1 MKRFIYLLPLI
12 CALFMVNTING
23 QQQFKKDLFD
33 YQKINVNGP
42 NLKSNN
48 IKWKAEKGTL
58 NDAMKSVNEQ
68 RAKGEKKE
76 KEKQVYWEEAN
87 NRISHYIFQP
97 SEVKNIYDNNP
108 ARLRSIAQYKYIILN
123 GVITDIKE
131 ERNFEFNY
139 ILEDY
144 IEYKYYTIRLN
155 GGVYFESRDANF
167 VSNLSRG
174 QQAYFVAQYTD
185 KQSFNR
191 PLFELKMY
199 AGNKQ
204 GLISLLKNN
213 DIRLNSLVAR

>member
-97 SEVKNIYDNNP
+97 SEVKNIYDNNSLLYSHVM
-108 ARLRSIAQYKYIILN
+108 AYETYLKEIGVNSATSSLLTFEQYMDLRNNLGNPEWIYNSSYWFASVA
-123 GVITDIKE
+123 G
-131 ERNFEFNY
+131 
-139 ILEDY
+139 EDY
-144 IEYKYYTIRLN
+144 VWCIPNDGVFRGGYYMNDDN
-155 GGVYFESRDANF
+155 GGI
-167 VSNLSRG
+167 
-174 QQAYFVAQYTD
+174 
-185 KQSFNR
+185 R
-191 PLFELKMY
+191 PVVT
-199 AGNKQ
+199 
-204 GLISLLKNN
+204 ISINEIK
-213 DIRLNSLVAR
+213 